1 MEDLK
6 NLSPQELIS
15 RLRLL
20 EKEKAEL
27 NKKNNALTKRID
39 TAEANLKNTK
49 VSLKNAERRAQKFEQ
64 QVEKTGQRAKEN
76 KERADKAEAEV
87 EAIKKEFKKAFFI
100 RQAQVD
106 LHKELWKGLEDLLVL
121 VDDQTAKQIK
131 KIFEDIDTSYS
142 ALIVQKNSLLSK
154 VFQSGKS
161 EALPESTKEKIE
173 QQKNEFI
180 STSYVGNS
188 KFLTEA
194 IRSSKRNVLGLKNT
208 VSTLEKSLVQ
218 IATLEVPADK
228 EQVKTRSKGRQK
240 KTNPVPVKGKEYRS
254 SPKDQCSCCGSH
266 MVTVGEMTEQ
276 IRSQVKAIEKQ
287 CTILEQHHDL
297 QICPKCGKAHV
308 VMPADCDHPILPNR
322 TISTHSVIEYAHWL
336 SLGLPLQKK
345 ALLK

>member
-142 ALIVQKNSLLSK
+142 ALIVQKK
-154 VFQSGKS
+154 
-161 EALPESTKEKIE
+161 
-173 QQKNEFI
+173 
-180 STSYVGNS
+180 
-188 KFLTEA
+188 
-194 IRSSKRNVLGLKNT
+194 
-208 VSTLEKSLVQ
+208 
-218 IATLEVPADK
+218 
-228 EQVKTRSKGRQK
+228 
-240 KTNPVPVKGKEYRS
+240 
-254 SPKDQCSCCGSH
+254 
-266 MVTVGEMTEQ
+266 
-276 IRSQVKAIEKQ
+276 
-287 CTILEQHHDL
+287 
-297 QICPKCGKAHV
+297 
-308 VMPADCDHPILPNR
+308 
-322 TISTHSVIEYAHWL
+322 
-336 SLGLPLQKK
+336 
-345 ALLK
+345 

>member
-1 MEDLK
+1 MC
-6 NLSPQELIS
+6 
-15 RLRLL
+15 R
-20 EKEKAEL
+20 
-27 NKKNNALTKRID
+27 
-39 TAEANLKNTK
+39 
-49 VSLKNAERRAQKFEQ
+49 
-64 QVEKTGQRAKEN
+64 
-76 KERADKAEAEV
+76 
-87 EAIKKEFKKAFFI
+87 
-100 RQAQVD
+100 
-106 LHKELWKGLEDLLVL
+106 
-121 VDDQTAKQIK
+121 
-131 KIFEDIDTSYS
+131 
-142 ALIVQKNSLLSK
+142 KNSLLSK

-345 ALLK
+345 SSAQMNNFFELGSDTLHYSLRDLNRIYLAPYVAAIQAQAQKEEIIVADETAFPVLEAQGKGHRGKKPVVENPKSTNYAFALGSAPGSATP